1 MLYPLGATVHR
12 LGRPGYQLG
21 GGLYRLGGGTTVVDL
36 DGDGIKVRV
45 AALMA

>member
-12 LGRPGYQLG
+12 LGRSAYQLG

-36 DGDGIKVRV
+36 DEDGIKVRV